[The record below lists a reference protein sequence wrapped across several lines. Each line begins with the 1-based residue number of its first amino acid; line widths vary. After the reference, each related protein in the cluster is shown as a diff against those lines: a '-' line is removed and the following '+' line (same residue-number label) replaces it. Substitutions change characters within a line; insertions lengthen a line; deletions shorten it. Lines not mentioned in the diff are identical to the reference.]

1 MRLEHIEE
9 SYTKLESD
17 STLQNFIAQA
27 NARYI
32 LYNTGEDE
40 DNFPR
45 YTIKDD
51 QLNILAFK
59 YLNIGCNYF
68 ENRMFTKASRAI
80 EKGASVLEHVNG
92 SPNVQTK
99 YKNLYG
105 LIAAL
110 GYYVSFQYS
119 KSFILI
125 KKLESDTVIS
135 SLVSLF
141 LKRDFNHLL
150 DSINQIVIDSNYSD
164 DFLSEQFDI
173 EDSTIKIYE
182 ITIAK
187 ALNSYVKYYH
197 TGEFELLEVAKR
209 NLKNLQEIAEIKGE
223 PDIWWVIRLLLLI
236 LDGFTQSSLWQVL
249 SEYFN
254 TQDNLPLKYI
264 QSLVYKTSGSITEL
278 FVTQRNSLPKVLDNK
293 QEGSI
298 VSIPTSSGKT
308 RIGEVAILNCISTN
322 PDAKVL
328 FVAPYRSLAYEI
340 ENSLDEI
347 FSNLDISI
355 SHLYGGSLFSKLDEK
370 IIDESSVI
378 VATPE
383 KAKALLRSNA
393 EILASL
399 KLVIVDEGHLFGAD
413 KRLIVNEIFYEEL
426 KYHVKSNDGKF
437 LLLSAVLPNAEELS
451 DWLTNS
457 PDNVYKENWRP
468 SDERIGIMEWNGNSV
483 DLNWRSTDTE
493 RNSFNPNFIIQ
504 EELPRKPRQR
514 KPRYFPESK
523 NQAVAATA
531 YKLRNFGP
539 VLIFA
544 GIKKSVFTI
553 AREYEKCI
561 APGDSDFEF
570 KNKSNWRAFELACTE
585 SYGADSEWLNFA
597 KMGVFCH
604 NADLLADVRLPL
616 ERLMR
621 SEKPKVI
628 IATSTLGQGVNL
640 GVSTVIFSTLTQ
652 GFNPIAKKPIPITK
666 RDFWNI
672 AGRAGRAFVDHEGK
686 VLVIHDV
693 VNKNRKRRQRDRN
706 NILEYLDKAKIDK
719 AKSGCLQL
727 IRVLK
732 NLALQN
738 DLSFEKFIELIAEN
752 RFSEIH
758 EKSEKIDSLLD
769 WIDDGLLALHNS
781 NNNDENDVS
790 WVEEYFVKSLAY
802 IQANNFDDITG
813 YEVIEFVKARIK
825 GITRKVG
832 EEKSDWEK
840 VVTSGIPINS
850 DLQIEDK
857 LDDIIAFIQSYIID
871 DKTLENRILLLEN
884 IENSINEINA
894 LAEEYLQSADE
905 KDIRQMW
912 LSGIPMSDII
922 HLENAIDII
931 TKHYSF
937 NLPWVLNGISKKLIK
952 RNLIEESEVIEELAI
967 LVELGLPV
975 ITAVKIYQ
983 AGIRSRSSA
992 LEISNLFDDELWEK
1006 SIKTY
1011 KTDLIRHSEF
1021 YKKQVSE
1028 TASSWI
1034 DLLIRFSKRELL
1046 KINKVPNFTFGN
1058 VHENTQRL
1066 IAKLINE
1073 DQYLFSPDFKV
1084 LEKISEDCEI
1094 DFSEVNKLNGIYF
1107 DYNEND
1113 KVWKMNCKNPYVR
1126 FN

>member
-1 MRLEHIEE
+1 MKIDHIEQ
-9 SYTKLESD
+9 SYEKLESD
-17 STLQNFIAQA
+17 STLQNLIAQA

-40 DNFPR
+40 RNFPK

-68 ENRMFTKASRAI
+68 EGEIFTKASNAI
-80 EKGASVLEHVNG
+80 EKGASILENVNG

-125 KKLESDTVIS
+125 RKIESDTIIS

-141 LKRDFNHLL
+141 LKRDFSSLL
-150 DSINQIVIDSNYSD
+150 DSINQIVIDTNYSD
-164 DFLSEQFDI
+164 DFLSKQFDI

-197 TGEFELLEVAKR
+197 TGDDELLEGAKR
-209 NLKNLQEIAEIKGE
+209 NLKNLQEIAEIRGE

-236 LDGFTQSSLWQVL
+236 LDGFTQSSLWKVL
-249 SEYFN
+249 SNYFN
-254 TQDNLPLKYI
+254 PQDNLPLKYI
-264 QSLVYKTSGSITEL
+264 QSLVYKTNGSITEL
-278 FVTQRNSLPKVLDNK
+278 FVTQRNSLPKVLDNE

-308 RIGEVAILNCISTN
+308 RIGEIAILNCISNN
-322 PDAKVL
+322 PNAKVL
-328 FVAPYRSLAYEI
+328 FVAPFRSLAYEI

-347 FSNLDISI
+347 FNNLDISI

-383 KAKALLRSNA
+383 KAKALLRSNS

-413 KRLIVNEIFYEEL
+413 KRLIVNEMFYEEL
-426 KYHVKSNDGKF
+426 KYHVKGNNGKF

-457 PDNVYKENWRP
+457 PNNVYKENWRP
-468 SDERIGIMEWNGNSV
+468 SDERMGIMEWNGKSV

-504 EELPRKPRQR
+504 EKLPRKPRQR
-514 KPRYFPESK
+514 KPHYFPENK

-539 VLIFA
+539 VLIFV
-544 GIKKSVFTI
+544 GIKKSVFTL

-561 APGDSDFEF
+561 TTEDSVFKF
-570 KNKSNWRAFELACTE
+570 KNQSNWRAFELACTE
-585 SYGADSEWLNFA
+585 SYGADSEWLKFA
-597 KMGVFCH
+597 KMGIFCH

-640 GVSTVIFSTLTQ
+640 GVSTVIFSTLYQ
-652 GFNPIAKKPIPITK
+652 AGNLITK

-686 VLVIHDV
+686 ILVIQDIA
-693 VNKNRKRRQRDRN
+693 NKGRTRRQWDRN
-706 NILEYLDKAKIDK
+706 NILEYLDKDNIDK

-727 IRVLK
+727 IKGLK

-738 DLSFEKFIELIAEN
+738 GVSFENLIELLAEN
-752 RFSEIH
+752 RLSEIY
-758 EKSEKIDSLLD
+758 EESEEIDALLD

-781 NNNDENDVS
+781 NNIDGNDVS

-802 IQANNFDDITG
+802 IQANNHEDITG
-813 YEVIEFVKARIK
+813 DEVIEFVKARIK

-832 EEKSDWEK
+832 EGKNDWEK
-840 VVTSGIPINS
+840 VVASGIPINS

-857 LDDIIAFIQSYIID
+857 LDDIIAFIRLYIID

-884 IENSINEINA
+884 IENTINEINA
-894 LAEEYLQSADE
+894 LKEEYLQSADK
-905 KDIRQMW
+905 KDIREMW
-912 LSGIPMSDII
+912 LRGIPMSEIT

-975 ITAVKIYQ
+975 ITSVKIYQ

-992 LEISNLFDDELWEK
+992 LEISGLFDDELWEK

-1011 KTDLIRHSEF
+1011 KTDLIRHSAY
-1021 YKKQVSE
+1021 YKEQVSE
-1028 TASSWI
+1028 IAASWI
-1034 DLLIRFSKRELL
+1034 DLLVRFSKREYQ
-1046 KINKVPNFTFGN
+1046 KIKKVPNFTFGD
-1058 VHENTQRL
+1058 VHQNAKRL
-1066 IAKLINE
+1066 IARLINE
-1073 DQYLFSPDFKV
+1073 EQYLLSPEFDVIK
-1084 LEKISEDCEI
+1084 KISKDSDI
-1094 DFSEVNKLNGIYF
+1094 DFSEVNKLNGVYF
-1107 DYNEND
+1107 DYDMEED
-1113 KVWKMNCKNPYVR
+1113 VWKMTCVNPYIR
-1126 FN
+1126 FE